1 MKAKFWTGDK
11 LLSVAAVLVSLL
23 TLGVFGY
30 QTNLIRQQQYMSVY
44 PHLSFS
50 NKFSGSLQYQYVL
63 KNDGIGPAMIDSVL
77 VVGPNGKEYLD
88 LVYYVDDVIPPEDSI
103 LYLHSNISSGKLIP
117 PNVEIPLIQLVNHEL
132 LAKLG
137 INDVATLPQN
147 DVQDAK
153 QLFSILNHD
162 SLTIHLFEF
171 FIAFLLTLKRYLL
184 HPWTDDILL
193 KRPLLA

>member
-1 MKAKFWTGDK
+1 MQRKFWTGDK

-77 VVGPNGKEYLD
+77 VVGPNGKDYLD

-103 LYLHSNISSGKLIP
+103 WYLHSNISSGKLIP

-162 SLTIHLFEF
+162 SLTIQITYKSIYGEKWL
-171 FIAFLLTLKRYLL
+171 IKSGSGSPVKL
-184 HPWTDDILL
+184 D
-193 KRPLLA
+193 